1 MAGKVVNMSK
11 IKQVLMLYSEG
22 NKHPDRKM
30 SNRSIAQTV
39 GLDKATVNKYIKL
52 AEKDPVGI
60 AGLLA
65 MDEREIERHLCG
77 GNPAYTDVRFVD
89 MSDRMEYFT
98 AELGRKHMTR
108 KQLYEEYKED
118 NPNGYSYSQFCFH
131 LQQHEAAQKPTLSLV
146 NQHEGGLKMYVDY
159 AGDKLHYT
167 DRNTGREISVE
178 VFVAVLPASDYAF
191 VKATPSQRKEDFIS
205 VLEDSLRFFGGAP
218 AIIVPDNL
226 KAAVI
231 KSDKYGPTLNDA
243 LLQFANHHG
252 VCVQPARPRKP
263 RDKSNAENA
272 VHLVYL
278 RIYAVIRNM
287 VFFSLE
293 ELNKTIMELTT
304 KHNQKRMQQYN
315 VSREERFLAIDKPNL
330 RPLNPGPF
338 ELETTTMLKVAQNGH
353 VLLGADKHYYSVPYA
368 NIGKAAKVCYTA
380 TMVRI
385 YIDNVLVAS
394 HLRSNQPGRYTTV
407 KEHLASAHQDYVTR
421 SPEYYKNRAKK
432 ASEPLYKVFCAI
444 FDNLGTRPPETMYK
458 TCDGLL
464 RYQRDTDQA
473 VFDMACEIAI
483 DQQSINYTFIQ
494 RLIKTKCSGFIDA
507 EEPTDDEP
515 INTNLRGR
523 DYYKEFINR
532 D

>member
-1 MAGKVVNMSK
+1 
-11 IKQVLMLYSEG
+11 MLYSEG
-22 NKHPDRKM
+22 KEHPERKM

-60 AGLLA
+60 PGLLA
-65 MDEREIERHLCG
+65 MDEREMERRLCG
-77 GNPAYTDVRFVD
+77 GNPAYTDRRFVD
-89 MSDRMEYFT
+89 ISDRMEYFST
-98 AELGRKHMTR
+98 ELARKHMTR
-108 KQLYEEYKED
+108 RQLYEEYKED
-118 NPNGYSYSQFCFH
+118 NPGGYSYSQFCFH
-131 LQQHEAAQKPTLSLV
+131 LQQHTAAKSPTLPLV
-146 NQHEGGLKMYVDY
+146 NQQEGGLKMYVDY

-167 DRNTGREISVE
+167 DRKTCETISVE

-191 VKATPSQRKEDFIS
+191 VKAVPSQRKEDFIS

-231 KSDKYGPTLNDA
+231 KSDKYGPTLNNA

-272 VHLVYL
+272 VHLVYQ
-278 RIYAVIRNM
+278 RIYAAIRNM

-293 ELNKTIMELTT
+293 DLNRMISELTV

-315 VSREERFLAIDKPNL
+315 VSREERFLAIDKPKL
-330 RPLNPGPF
+330 RPLNPEPF
-338 ELETTTMLKVAQNGH
+338 ELETTTMLKVAKNGH
-353 VLLGADKHYYSVPYA
+353 IYLGADKHYYSVPYA

-385 YIDNVLVAS
+385 YIDNVLVAT
-394 HLRSNQPGRYTTV
+394 HLRDNQPGRYTTV
-407 KEHLASAHQDYVTR
+407 KGHLASSHQDYASR
-421 SPEYYKNRAKK
+421 SPEYYKDRAKE
-432 ASEPLYKVFCAI
+432 ASQPLYDIFCAI
-444 FDNLGTRPPETMYK
+444 FDNLGSRPPETMYR

-464 RYQRDTDQA
+464 HYQKNTDPV

-483 DQQSINYTFIQ
+483 DQHAVNYGFIKG
-494 RLIKTKCSGFIDA
+494 LIKSKCAGFLDSHN
-507 EEPTDDEP
+507 PVDDEP
-515 INTNLRGR
+515 INNNLRGK
-523 DYYKEFINR
+523 DYYKQFINR
-532 D
+532 E